1 MARGLGTV
9 LAVLTLGL
17 CSGPAGAGP
26 MLRDFATCTGRYSAL
41 VEHQW
46 LVNGPASE
54 QSARVRDSLWALVEA
69 VAAPEDATQAMAWR
83 IEAKAGQKALLARA
97 WSGGDTAAG
106 ERSAQLL
113 EACADLVG
121 QS

>member
-1 MARGLGTV
+1 MARGLGTL
-9 LAVLTLGL
+9 LAILTLGI
-17 CSGPAGAGP
+17 CSGPAGADP
-26 MLRDFATCTGRYSAL
+26 VLRDFATCTGRYSAL

-46 LVNGPASE
+46 LVDGPASE

-69 VAAPEDATQAMAWR
+69 VAAAEDATQAMAWQ

-97 WSGGDTAAG
+97 WSRGDRAAE